1 MALSGMIFSQIALG
15 CRPGLVIEGKIS
27 QEEGPPFQDPEKR
40 RGWSSVPL
48 SQCPFFVSGDFFHG
62 LSLRTVLHNKHTTT
76 CSCACIY
83 LHMLIN
89 LLF

>member
-1 MALSGMIFSQIALG
+1 MTLSGMIFSQIALG
-15 CRPGLVIEGKIS
+15 CHLGLAIEGEIS
-27 QEEGPPFQDPEKR
+27 QEEGPPFQGPEK
-40 RGWSSVPL
+40 GSFLSSTKPV
-48 SQCPFFVSGDFFHG
+48 PFFIYGDFF
-62 LSLRTVLHNKHTTT
+62 LLRTVFQNKHTMT